1 MEWVRELKWPSTD
14 VDMPQGS
21 PTSSGQRI
29 LLVEDDA
36 DQAHLVKFLLEEEG
50 LYSVAVAQDGVRGIQ
65 MVTDHR
71 WDLVI
76 TDLNLPGIPG
86 IAVIEASRAKHPE
99 TPVLAVTGYTG
110 PEYADQALHRGAAHV
125 LIKPL
130 QPDELRTRVDA
141 LISGRAEEDGS
152 SEGEGTED
160 TESGTHSPIRVMAV
174 SVRPGD
180 AEAGCGAQ
188 LIQHHQKGDR
198 VILLTLT
205 HGSTG
210 EDGQRRSEEA
220 KKAGQLMGVR
230 FFVGNAGSGDDPLET
245 DLRRLVRGAINEV
258 RPDLLYVP
266 TAQHVNPAFRTV
278 NETALEEREKVGTIF
293 AYCPGDGSPE
303 FRPGVFAPIGSTLQ
317 DKLEVL
323 RTFNPRDG
331 GYLAADHART
341 GASFWG
347 RYAGGEP
354 AEALELIRGRVPSG
368 MIGH

>member
-1 MEWVRELKWPSTD
+1 MRKT
-14 VDMPQGS
+14 
-21 PTSSGQRI
+21 
-29 LLVEDDA
+29 
-36 DQAHLVKFLLEEEG
+36 G
-50 LYSVAVAQDGVRGIQ
+50 LRGIQ
-65 MVTDHR
+65 LATDHR

-76 TDLNLPGIPG
+76 TDLNLPGIAG

-130 QPDELRTRVDA
+130 QPDELRQRVDD
-141 LISGRAEEDGS
+141 LIWGRAEEDGS
-152 SEGEGTED
+152 AKGKGTKD
-160 TESGTHSPIRVMAV
+160 TEPGIHSPIRVMAV

-210 EDGQRRSEEA
+210 EEGQRRSEEA
-220 KKAGQLMGVR
+220 KKAGRLMGVR

-245 DLRRLVRGAINEV
+245 DLRGLVRGAINEV

-303 FRPGVFAPIGSTLQ
+303 FRPGVFGADWLDAPGQAGGSPNLQ
-317 DKLEVL
+317 P
-323 RTFNPRDG
+323 PRRRISRGRPRPDRG
-331 GYLAADHART
+331 S
-341 GASFWG
+341 SFWG
-347 RYAGGEP
+347 RYAGDASPLETQAWGWGCSRADQGEGP
-354 AEALELIRGRVPSG
+354 EWNDRTLTLEVTSIWISCDCPGEHLFPSPLSLLQ
-368 MIGH
+368 